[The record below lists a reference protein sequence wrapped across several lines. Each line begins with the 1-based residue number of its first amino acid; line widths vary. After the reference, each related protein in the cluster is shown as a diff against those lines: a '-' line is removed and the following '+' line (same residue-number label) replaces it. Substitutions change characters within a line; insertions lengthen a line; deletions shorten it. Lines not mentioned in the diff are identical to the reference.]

1 MVILTQKIFI
11 TQESRTEIF
20 WWVNNLRS
28 ENGKL
33 IRPIQINFWIETDA
47 SLEGWGTNFEGQF
60 AGGRW
65 SLSERSFHI
74 NFLELLAIFFSL
86 RAFFSHKESCHIGI
100 RSDNTTAVAYIN
112 EMGGMASLS
121 LDRLAAEIWAWCSER
136 DIFITAQYIP
146 GIENFDA
153 DHMSRN
159 FTDSTEWQLKV
170 EIFDR
175 ICKHFFVPNVDLF
188 ASRLNFQ
195 VPRFASWS
203 FDPQATYVDAFTI
216 SWSNFRPYIFPPFTL
231 LGKILMKILSD
242 KVEKAI
248 LIIPFWPAQ
257 SWFSLLIPMLISLP
271 VRLPQHKDLVMMPH
285 TGECHPLRKR
295 LSLTVCIVS
304 GNRYLIEDF
313 QNHLQM
319 SSLHLGDLL
328 QSSNTNIL
336 GENSLFGVFE
346 GKPIIFDH
354 LKRM

>member
-1 MVILTQKIFI
+1 MERNKVGALNSCNGDFDSEIFI

-20 WWVNNLRS
+20 WWVNNLKS

-47 SLEGWGTNFEGQF
+47 SLEGWGANFEGQF
-60 AGGRW
+60 AG
-65 SLSERSFHI
+65 
-74 NFLELLAIFFSL
+74 
-86 RAFFSHKESCHIGI
+86 
-100 RSDNTTAVAYIN
+100 
-112 EMGGMASLS
+112 
-121 LDRLAAEIWAWCSER
+121 
-136 DIFITAQYIP
+136 AQYIP

-231 LGKILMKILSD
+231 LGKILMKIISD

-271 VRLPQHKDLVMMPH
+271 VRLPQHKRFSYDAAYRRMPSIKEETKFNRVH
-285 TGECHPLRKR
+285 CIRK
-295 LSLTVCIVS
+295 SLLDRGFSESSADVIIASWRPSTIKQYQYSWRKFVIWCVQRKTNYFRPSEKDVID
-304 GNRYLIEDF
+304 YLNF
-313 QNHLQM
+313 
-319 SSLHLGDLL
+319 
-328 QSSNTNIL
+328 
-336 GENSLFGVFE
+336 
-346 GKPIIFDH
+346 
-354 LKRM
+354 LKKQ